1 MSKQK
6 YDNHKL
12 ISLTGIKQD
21 NRLEAINMMSELEEV
36 QNINDDIIG
45 LITKQNDAI
54 EAVIQKLIKAG
65 VYYG

>member
-1 MSKQK
+1 MSKK
-6 YDNHKL
+6 TNGNHKL
-12 ISLTGIKQD
+12 PLTGIKQD

-45 LITKQNDAI
+45 LITKQNDVI

>member
-1 MSKQK
+1 MIKN
-6 YDNHKL
+6 DHLKL
-12 ISLTGIKQD
+12 IPLTGIKQD

>member
-1 MSKQK
+1 MIKN
-6 YDNHKL
+6 DHLKL
-12 ISLTGIKQD
+12 IPLTGIKQD

-36 QNINDDIIG
+36 QNTNDDIIG
-45 LITKQNDAI
+45 LITRQNDVI

>member
-1 MSKQK
+1 MIKN
-6 YDNHKL
+6 DHLKL
-12 ISLTGIKQD
+12 IPLTGIKQD

-45 LITKQNDAI
+45 LITRQNDVI

>member
-1 MSKQK
+1 MIKN
-6 YDNHKL
+6 DHLKL
-12 ISLTGIKQD
+12 IPLTGINQD
-21 NRLEAINMMSELEEV
+21 NRLEALNMMSELEEV

-45 LITKQNDAI
+45 LITKQNNAI

>member
-1 MSKQK
+1 MIKN
-6 YDNHKL
+6 DHLKL
-12 ISLTGIKQD
+12 IPLTGIKQD
-21 NRLEAINMMSELEEV
+21 NRLEAINMMAELEEV

-45 LITKQNDAI
+45 LITRQNDVI